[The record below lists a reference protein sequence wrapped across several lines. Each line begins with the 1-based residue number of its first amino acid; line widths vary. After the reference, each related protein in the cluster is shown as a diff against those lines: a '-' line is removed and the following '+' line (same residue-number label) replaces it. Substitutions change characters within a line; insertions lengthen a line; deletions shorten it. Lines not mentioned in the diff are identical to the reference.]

1 MDNLTIL
8 LFALGVPA
16 VLLLVGYAFHEIRE
30 CLRWSRMWVDLIHI
44 TDKDEGRERWHR
56 FLRDEGCEDKIALP
70 KVEEMFQG
78 MWKDTRDEREDYKD

>member
-8 LFALGVPA
+8 LIGFGVPA
-16 VLLLVGYAFHEIRE
+16 GILLVWYAFHKIRDR
-30 CLRWSRMWVDLIHI
+30 LRWARMWVDLRDIA
-44 TDKDEGRERWHR
+44 DKDEGRERWHQ

-78 MWKDTRDEREDYKD
+78 MWKDTRDERKE

>member
-8 LFALGVPA
+8 LLALGILA
-16 VLLLVGYAFHEIRE
+16 VLLLVWYAVHKIRE
-30 CLRWSRMWVDLIHI
+30 RLRWARMWVDLRDI
-44 TDKDEGRERWHR
+44 TDKDEGRDRWHR

-78 MWKDTRDEREDYKD
+78 MWKDTRDERKE